1 MTMMM
6 KMNKMEA
13 REKEK
18 GNEKKKNVEAVYE
31 FVVFFFDV
39 VIENKVYLFSSFFFE
54 LFFCFFKLFFLKN
67 YLLLINYQG
76 IFLFLNIKM

>member
-54 LFFCFFKLFFLKN
+54 LFFLFF
-67 YLLLINYQG
+67 
-76 IFLFLNIKM
+76 